1 MISSLVE
8 HIIQEIK
15 GTQSLEWIA
24 ALFGVM
30 SVLFAQRNHILL
42 YPSGLIST
50 AIYAYLWS
58 RKEAGLYAEA
68 LLNLYYFVM
77 TIYGWWFWQK
87 GRKQNQEVSISTCNR
102 RDQLRVLVIVLLL
115 WSVLYALLLQTN
127 STVPIWD
134 SLVSALACAG
144 MWLLAKRKIE
154 NWLLLNASNFIAI
167 PLFVYKGYYVTML
180 LTVILFVVAIFGY
193 IHWRTLYN
201 RSATSTSSKIV

>member
-1 MISSLVE
+1 MSAFIE
-8 HIIQEIK
+8 HILQEIK

-24 ALFGVM
+24 ALFGM
-30 SVLFAQRNHILL
+30 ISVLFAQRNHILL
-42 YPSGLIST
+42 YPSGLMST

-77 TIYGWWFWQK
+77 TLYGWWFWQK
-87 GRKQNQEVSISTCNR
+87 GSKQEQQVPISKCNR
-102 RDQLRVLVIVLLL
+102 IDQLRVLAIVLTLWLL
-115 WSVLYALLLQTN
+115 LYALLLQTN
-127 STVPIWD
+127 STVPVWD

-180 LTVILFVVAIFGY
+180 LTLILFVVAILGY
-193 IHWRTLYN
+193 LHWRKLYS
-201 RSATSTSSKIV
+201 RSPASA

>member
-1 MISSLVE
+1 MSAFIE
-8 HIIQEIK
+8 HILQEIK
-15 GTQSLEWIA
+15 ATQSLEWIA

-77 TIYGWWFWQK
+77 TVYGWWFWQK
-87 GRKQNQEVSISTCNR
+87 GTKQKQQVPISTCNR
-102 RDQLRVLVIVLLL
+102 SDQLRVLVIVLLL
-115 WSVLYALLLQTN
+115 WLVLYTLLLQTN

-193 IHWRTLYN
+193 LHWRTLYY
-201 RSATSTSSKIV
+201 RSATSASSKIVL

>member
-1 MISSLVE
+1 MSAFIE
-8 HIIQEIK
+8 HILQEIK
-15 GTQSLEWIA
+15 ATQSLEWIA

-58 RKEAGLYAEA
+58 RKEVGLYAEA
-68 LLNLYYFVM
+68 LLNFYYFVM
-77 TIYGWWFWQK
+77 TVYGWWFWQK
-87 GRKQNQEVSISTCNR
+87 GTKQKQQVPISTCNR
-102 RDQLRVLVIVLLL
+102 SDQLRVLVIVLLL
-115 WSVLYALLLQTN
+115 WLVLYALLLQTN

-193 IHWRTLYN
+193 LHWRTLYN
-201 RSATSTSSKIV
+201 RSATSASSKIVL